1 MEKSNN
7 FLQSCE
13 WGKFLRGG
21 GVPDTKRT
29 GTGTPN

>member
-7 FLQSCE
+7 LLQSCE
-13 WGKFLRGG
+13 WWKFLRG